1 MGIRPKRR
9 RHSDN
14 PYVLELDSKKQE
26 YTVLFKDVKGIYQR
40 VNISEKIY
48 NLFDKFELEDLS
60 ILNEYDNHIEHL
72 EISDINL
79 NKRMMN
85 KEMSLEKLVEI
96 NIQKELINNAILELP
111 VIQQRRIRKYYFDD
125 KTFEEIAIEENCTKR
140 AVKFSVDIALK
151 KIYQKISKY
160 F

>member
-1 MGIRPKRR
+1 MSIRPKRR
-9 RHSDN
+9 RHNDN
-14 PYVLELDSKKQE
+14 PYVLESDGENRE
-26 YTVLFKDVKGIYQR
+26 YIVLFKDVKGIYQK
-40 VNISEKIY
+40 VNINEQLY

-60 ILNEYDNHIEHL
+60 VLNEYDNHIEHL

-85 KEMSLEKLVEI
+85 KEMPLEKIVEI
-96 NIQKELINNAILELP
+96 NIQKELINSAILELP
-111 VIQQRRIRKYYFDD
+111 VIQQRRVRKYYFDE

-151 KIYQKISKY
+151 KISKKISKY

>member
-1 MGIRPKRR
+1 MSIRPKRR
-9 RHSDN
+9 RHNDN

-26 YTVLFKDVKGIYQR
+26 YTVLFKDVKGIYQK
-40 VNISEKIY
+40 VNISEKLY

-85 KEMSLEKLVEI
+85 KEMPLEKIVEI
-96 NIQKELINNAILELP
+96 NIQKELINSAILDLP

-125 KTFEEIAIEENCTKR
+125 KTFEQIAIEENCTKR

-151 KIYQKISKY
+151 NISKKISKY

>member
-1 MGIRPKRR
+1 MSIRPKRR
-9 RHSDN
+9 RHNDN

-26 YTVLFKDVKGIYQR
+26 YTVLFKDVKGIYQK

-96 NIQKELINNAILELP
+96 NIQKELINSAILELP

-151 KIYQKISKY
+151 KISKKISKY